1 MFSRVSCGAVL
12 GVDAVIVHVE
22 VDLGPGLHQF
32 HIAGLPDG
40 AVREARVRVKAA
52 IENTGLDWPTRRIS
66 LNLAPADLRKDGTHF
81 DLPIAVAVLAS
92 AGLWDDAA
100 LRWLDDTLVVGELSL
115 DGRLRPVRGVLPI
128 AIRAR
133 DETYKRIVVATGN
146 AEEAALVTE
155 LEVFA
160 CEHLGDVID
169 LIRARGVGVEPH
181 VNDAVPHTTPFVPD
195 MADVRGQAQA
205 KRALE
210 VAAAGGHNVLL
221 VGPPGS
227 GKTMLSKRLPG
238 ILPTWSFEEALET
251 TKVHSVAGLN
261 RGGGLVRARP
271 FRAPHHTISDVGM
284 VGGGAGIPRPGEVSL
299 AHNGVL
305 FLDELPEFRR
315 SVLEVLRQPLEDG
328 DITVTRSLMSVDYP
342 ARVMLVA
349 SMNPC
354 PCGYLGDPHHVCTC
368 NPTQVSNYRA
378 RISGPLL
385 DRIDLHIDVAS
396 VPYHE
401 LRQHEGG
408 EASNDVRARVE
419 AARERQRRRFRGTPV
434 HHNAAM
440 SPRQIRQHC
449 RVDEKG
455 HELLQ
460 RVVDRLGMSARAY
473 ARILKV
479 ARTIADLAEAEDV
492 GGTHIAEAVQYRK
505 LDRASGRP

>member
-1 MFSRVSCGAVL
+1 MFSRVACGSVV
-12 GVDAVIVHVE
+12 GVNAVIVHVE
-22 VDLGPGLHQF
+22 VDLGPGMHQF
-32 HIAGLPDG
+32 FIAGLPDG

-52 IENTGLDWPTRRIS
+52 LENTDLQWPTRRIS
-66 LNLAPADLRKDGTHF
+66 LNLAPADLRKDGTQF

-92 AGLWDDAA
+92 TG
-100 LRWLDDTLVVGELSL
+100 RWSDEVVAWMDKTLFVGELSL

-133 DETYKRIVVATGN
+133 EAGYKRMVIADGN
-146 AEEAALVTE
+146 AAEAALVSDF
-155 LEVFA
+155 EVFA
-160 CEHLGDVID
+160 CESLRQVLECIETRG
-169 LIRARGVGVEPH
+169 RAT
-181 VNDAVPHTTPFVPD
+181 DAYLPDATPHTTPFAPD
-195 MADVRGQAQA
+195 LGDVRGQDQA

-238 ILPTWSFEEALET
+238 ILPAWTFDEALET

-261 RGGGLVRARP
+261 RGGGLVQTRP

-354 PCGYLGDPHHVCTC
+354 PCGYLGDPHHACTC
-368 NPTQVSNYRA
+368 SPPQIATYRG

-385 DRIDLHIDVAS
+385 DRIDLHVDVAS
-396 VPYHE
+396 VPYHQ
-401 LRQHEGG
+401 LRATQCG
-408 EASNDVRARVE
+408 ESSDDVRARVE
-419 AARERQRRRFRGTPV
+419 AARTRQRTRFEGCAI
-434 HHNAAM
+434 HNNAAM
-440 SPRQIRQHC
+440 SPRQIREFC

-479 ARTIADLAEAEDV
+479 ARTIADLAGEQDV

-505 LDRASGRP
+505 LDRRVGG